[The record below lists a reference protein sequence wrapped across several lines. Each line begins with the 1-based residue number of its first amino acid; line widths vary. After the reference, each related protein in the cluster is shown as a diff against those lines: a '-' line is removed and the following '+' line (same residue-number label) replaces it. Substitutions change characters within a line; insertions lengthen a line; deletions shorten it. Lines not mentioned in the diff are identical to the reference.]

1 MAQRNEHVPSMHRAR
16 SSILYTAW
24 TPRTIGKPKEREL
37 RLQRSVFSPALFLSP
52 TGTPGHFTFI
62 HRPQFCQM
70 KKKTFSSTVLGV
82 AMNLEHCWKWHTYT
96 KRISQLDRK
105 RGRSLG
111 QVVWEFNIW
120 YHMAPWAGWSGDAAM
135 VTYQHLWAKHK
146 EHHKQFRDFTNINCL
161 ELANP

>member
-105 RGRSLG
+105 PRK
-111 QVVWEFNIW
+111 IT
-120 YHMAPWAGWSGDAAM
+120 WAGG
-135 VTYQHLWAKHK
+135 VRVQHLVSHGPLGRLVWRCCYGDLPAP
-146 EHHKQFRDFTNINCL
+146 L
-161 ELANP
+161 S